1 MRHSVDRDTLPAILL
16 AVVLV
21 FSGLTSALGSTP
33 DPSGE
38 KGRRKPTQTQR
49 TQTRPAQTRP
59 SRSPAKPGAKPK
71 PAQKPMSFTNEDLK
85 RFHDGAP
92 AATTARQN
100 ANAKAPASEDPLKP
114 YRDQEE
120 RARWK
125 KEKAARIQEHV
136 LDLEARLRKLE
147 QKRLSIENPYVPRP
161 PAQEGDSSDAGLS
174 GPELLQRTDAEIK
187 EATDQL
193 EAARKELAASL
204 ETTP

>member
-1 MRHSVDRDTLPAILL
+1 
-16 AVVLV
+16 
-21 FSGLTSALGSTP
+21 
-33 DPSGE
+33 
-38 KGRRKPTQTQR
+38 
-49 TQTRPAQTRP
+49 
-59 SRSPAKPGAKPK
+59 
-71 PAQKPMSFTNEDLK
+71 MSFTNEDLK

-92 AATTARQN
+92 AAAPPRHD
-100 ANAKAPASEDPLKP
+100 AKAPASDDPLKP

-161 PAQEGDSSDAGLS
+161 PAQEGDASDNGLS

-187 EATDQL
+187 EATEQL
-193 EAARKELAASL
+193 EAARKELATFL